1 MRTNAARQIK
11 PKLPRARHLR
21 VMTEAIDEQGRYDAA
36 KVAELLDW
44 SRQEIAT
51 YLERDPS
58 AISRNG
64 ASLGFQ
70 QPLSRLVATFAN
82 LLELLNDDLKTAR
95 AWLRTPIKVLDGKSP
110 KEKIL
115 HGELKTVE
123 AVIAEIESG
132 FSA

>member
-1 MRTNAARQIK
+1 MRTNAARQTK
-11 PKLPRARHLR
+11 PRRPRHLK
-21 VMTEAIDEQGRYDAA
+21 VMTDAIDDQGRYDAV
-36 KVAELLDW
+36 KIAELLDW

-51 YLERDPS
+51 YLDRDPS

-64 ASLGFQ
+64 ASLSFQ
-70 QPLSRLVATFAN
+70 QPLSQLVATFSN
-82 LLELLNDDLKTAR
+82 LLALLDDDIKTAR

-115 HGELKTVE
+115 RGELK
-123 AVIAEIESG
+123 AVDSIISEVESG